1 MKGTGFK
8 AHVDYNSRPTPK
20 LRFSAAC
27 KVLSVQDEAAV
38 DSSQTGGAFRR
49 NRGFQLPSI
58 TGQPKNLFIARPE
71 GDTLIPD
78 RTPED
83 MMLGETDNSRRNLLK
98 LATISLVGLTAPS
111 AKGMYQAQREAI
123 QRPETPEQ
131 ALDLLVKGNQRFVAH
146 NLISFEEDLNILK
159 AATEEHQ
166 EPFAAVLSCAD
177 SRVPVELVFDQ
188 SIGHVFV
195 VRVAGNVATPDTI
208 ASLEYGAAVLG
219 TKAILVLGHTNCGA
233 VKATMAGKAV
243 PGQISTLYQYIHP
256 AITGANGDLTT
267 ASRQNASLQASVLR
281 EASPVLA
288 ELVKEK
294 KLAIKAAI
302 YDIGNGKVTMLAG

>member
-1 MKGTGFK
+1 MI
-8 AHVDYNSRPTPK
+8 R
-20 LRFSAAC
+20 
-27 KVLSVQDEAAV
+27 
-38 DSSQTGGAFRR
+38 
-49 NRGFQLPSI
+49 
-58 TGQPKNLFIARPE
+58 
-71 GDTLIPD
+71 
-78 RTPED
+78 
-83 MMLGETDNSRRNLLK
+83 ETDNSRRHLLK
-98 LATISLVGLTAPS
+98 LAAISLAGMTSPS
-111 AKGMYQAQREAI
+111 AQGMYQGQREAI

-131 ALDLLVKGNQRFVAH
+131 AIDLLVKGNQRFVAH
-146 NLISFEEDLNILK
+146 TLISFEEDLNILK

-188 SIGHVFV
+188 SIGHLFV
-195 VRVAGNVATPDTI
+195 VRVAGNVAAPNTI

-256 AITGANGDLTT
+256 AITGAGGDLTK
-267 ASRQNASLQASVLR
+267 ACRQNASLQTSVLR

-288 ELVKEK
+288 ELVKQK

-302 YDIGNGKVTMLAG
+302 YDVGNGKVTMLEA